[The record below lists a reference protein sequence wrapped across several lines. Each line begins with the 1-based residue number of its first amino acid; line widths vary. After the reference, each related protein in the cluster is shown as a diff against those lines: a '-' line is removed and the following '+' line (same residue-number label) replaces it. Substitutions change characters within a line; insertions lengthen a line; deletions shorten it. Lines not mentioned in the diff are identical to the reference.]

1 MGRISEKFSV
11 KAISKAFEVKNENSK
26 KNFAIADVGNPMSII
41 NEETA
46 RRLQENNKSTLFK
59 EIPPEDVAR
68 NLTCY
73 NGETIVPKER
83 LIITVKSGRWK
94 IQSVPFIIVDD
105 QKADIIGRNIKTQ
118 VGIILIQ
125 ENENDTKC

>member
-1 MGRISEKFSV
+1 
-11 KAISKAFEVKNENSK
+11 
-26 KNFAIADVGNPMSII
+26 MSII
-41 NEETA
+41 NEELA

-59 EIPPEDVAR
+59 EIPPEDAAR

-118 VGIILIQ
+118 IGIILIQ